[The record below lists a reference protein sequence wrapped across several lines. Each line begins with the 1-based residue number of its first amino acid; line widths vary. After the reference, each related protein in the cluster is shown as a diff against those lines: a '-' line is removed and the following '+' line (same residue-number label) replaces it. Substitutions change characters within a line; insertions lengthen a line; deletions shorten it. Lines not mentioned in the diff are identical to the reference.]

1 MIGNYT
7 VQSVVIKKTHAWL
20 EYMTPESTKPSVAL
34 PLPTIPL

>member
-1 MIGNYT
+1 MGIILL
-7 VQSVVIKKTHAWL
+7 QSVVIKKTHAWL